1 MQRKLNAVYNIN
13 KEKCDWLNTDL
24 CTGLVQEFL
33 YDPNFF
39 VPAASGKHF
48 LIYDSHSK
56 LAIKHFGVLR
66 GVLGKF
72 KILSRVTVITLL
84 NKMKH

>member
-1 MQRKLNAVYNIN
+1 MQKRPNTVYNIN

-24 CTGLVQEFL
+24 CTCLVQEFH

-39 VPAASGKHF
+39 VPAASGKGF
-48 LIYDSHSK
+48 LISDSYNK
-56 LAIKHFGVLR
+56 LPIKHLEVLR

-72 KILSRVTVITLL
+72 KVLSRVTVIPVL

>member
-1 MQRKLNAVYNIN
+1 MHWSA
-13 KEKCDWLNTDL
+13 T
-24 CTGLVQEFL
+24 EFL

-39 VPAASGKHF
+39 VPAASGKAF
-48 LIYDSHSK
+48 LISDSHSK
-56 LAIKHFGVLR
+56 LAIKDLEVLS

-72 KILSRVTVITLL
+72 KILSRITVISLL